1 MTGIKK
7 LAKVTVSDFEETY
20 YAQNRV
26 NGLIVT
32 GGCTLLLWTCFKNFY
47 IYIILHNVTSQL
59 SLLRDFLQILL

>member
-32 GGCTLLLWTCFKNFY
+32 GGVTLLHFGLVLKIFTCILFSIMTPHNFLY
-47 IYIILHNVTSQL
+47 
-59 SLLRDFLQILL
+59 